1 MRNLDEATITQ
12 AVLARNSSTAD
23 ARLCEVMT
31 SLVQHLHAFARDIKL
46 TEEEWRSGIGFLEQV
61 GKVCSPDRQE
71 FVFLSH
77 TLGLSTL
84 VLAQNDRKPSGCT
97 EATAFDMPQ
106 TQNSTVYDLGADISA
121 GLQGAKGYM
130 RGTIR
135 DAKGNPVPSA
145 TLQISQAAGDLNNPV
160 ASATDRA
167 LLQADPLGRYFFS
180 TVVPQSHRVLHDGPV
195 GTMLTAL
202 NRHAWRPAHLEFVIS
217 APGYKRLVTQVFR
230 EGDPYLDS
238 DAVFGVRSSL
248 ITHWAQHPPGE
259 TPDGTVSS
267 DPFYTLEFDF
277 FLAKA

>member
-46 TEEEWRSGIGFLEQV
+46 TEKEWRSGIDFLEQV
-61 GKVCSPDRQE
+61 GKACSSDRPE
-71 FVFLSH
+71 FALLSH

-97 EATAFDMPQ
+97 EATAFDVPQ
-106 TQNSTVYDLGADISA
+106 IHSTTVYDLGADISA
-121 GLQGAKGYM
+121 GLHGAKGYM

-135 DAKGNPVPSA
+135 DVKGNPVPSA
-145 TLQISQAAGDLNNPV
+145 TLQVSQAGGDLNPV
-160 ASATDRA
+160 ANDTDRA
-167 LLQADPLGRYFFS
+167 LLQADPSGRYFFS
-180 TVVPQSHRVLHDGPV
+180 TVVPQSHRVHHDGPV

-248 ITHWAQHPPGE
+248 ITHWTQQPPGE
-259 TPDGTVSS
+259 TPDGTLSS

-277 FLAKA
+277 FLAKV

>member
-46 TEEEWRSGIGFLEQV
+46 TEEEWRSGIDFLERV
-61 GKVCSPDRQE
+61 GKACSPDRQE
-71 FVFLSH
+71 FVLLSH

-97 EATAFDMPQ
+97 EATAFDAPQ
-106 TQNSTVYDLGADISA
+106 VQNTTVYDLGVDISA
-121 GLQGAKGYM
+121 GLHGAKGYM

-145 TLQISQAAGDLNNPV
+145 AIQVSQASDDLNNPV
-160 ASATDRA
+160 ASDTERA
-167 LLQADPLGRYFFS
+167 LLQADQLGRYFFS

-195 GTMLTAL
+195 GAMLTAL

-217 APGYKRLVTQVFR
+217 APGYKRLVTHVFR

-248 ITHWAQHPPGE
+248 ITHWAQQPPGE

-277 FLAKA
+277 CLAKA

>member
-46 TEEEWRSGIGFLEQV
+46 TEEEWRSGIDFLEQV
-61 GKVCSPDRQE
+61 GKACSSDRKE
-71 FVFLSH
+71 FVLLSH

-97 EATAFDMPQ
+97 EATAFDVQ
-106 TQNSTVYDLGADISA
+106 QIHNSTVYDLGADISA
-121 GLQGAKGYM
+121 GLHGAKGYM

-145 TLQISQAAGDLNNPV
+145 TLQVSQAGGDLNNPV
-160 ASATDRA
+160 TSDTERA

-180 TVVPQSHRVLHDGPV
+180 TVVPQSHCVLHDGPV

-217 APGYKRLVTQVFR
+217 APGYKRLVTHVFR

-248 ITHWAQHPPGE
+248 ITHWAQQPPGE

-267 DPFYTLEFDF
+267 DPFYTLQFDF

>member
-46 TEEEWRSGIGFLEQV
+46 TEAEWQSGIDFLEQV
-61 GKVCSPDRQE
+61 GKACSSDRQE
-71 FVFLSH
+71 FVLLSH

-97 EATAFDMPQ
+97 EATAFDVPQ
-106 TQNSTVYDLGADISA
+106 TRNTAVYDLGADISA
-121 GLQGAKGYM
+121 GLLGAKGYM

-135 DAKGNPVPSA
+135 DAKGSPVPSA
-145 TLQISQAAGDLNNPV
+145 TIQVSQAGADLNNLV
-160 ASATDRA
+160 ASDTEHA
-167 LLQADPLGRYFFS
+167 LLQADQVGRYFFS

-248 ITHWAQHPPGE
+248 ITHWAQQPPGE
-259 TPDGTVSS
+259 TPDGTVSR

>member
-46 TEEEWRSGIGFLEQV
+46 TEEEWRSGIYFLEQV
-61 GKVCSPDRQE
+61 GKACSSDRQE
-71 FVFLSH
+71 FVLLSH

-97 EATAFDMPQ
+97 EATAFDVPQ
-106 TQNSTVYDLGADISA
+106 IHNATVYDLGADISA
-121 GLQGAKGYM
+121 GLLGAKGYM
-130 RGTIR
+130 HGTIR

-145 TLQISQAAGDLNNPV
+145 NLQVSQAGGDLN
-160 ASATDRA
+160 TERA
-167 LLQADPLGRYFFS
+167 LLQADQLGRYFFS
-180 TVVPQSHRVLHDGPV
+180 TVVPQNHRVPHDGPV
-195 GTMLTAL
+195 GMMLTAL

-248 ITHWAQHPPGE
+248 ITHWAQQPPGE
-259 TPDGTVSS
+259 TPDGTVSR
-267 DPFYTLEFDF
+267 DPFYTLDFDF
-277 FLAKA
+277 LLAKA

>member
-46 TEEEWRSGIGFLEQV
+46 TEEEWRSGIGFLEHV
-61 GKVCSPDRQE
+61 GKACSPDRQE
-71 FVFLSH
+71 FVLLSH

-84 VLAQNDRKPSGCT
+84 VLAQNDRKPLGCT
-97 EATAFDMPQ
+97 EATAFDVPQ
-106 TQNSTVYDLGADISA
+106 TQNATVYDLGADISA
-121 GLQGAKGYM
+121 GLHGAKGYM

-145 TLQISQAAGDLNNPV
+145 AIQVSQAGDDLNNPV
-160 ASATDRA
+160 ASDTERA
-167 LLQADPLGRYFFS
+167 LLQADQLGRYFFS

-217 APGYKRLVTQVFR
+217 APGYKRLVTHVFR

-248 ITHWAQHPPGE
+248 ITHWAQQPPGE
-259 TPDGTVSS
+259 TPDGAVSS

-277 FLAKA
+277 FLTKA

>member
-1 MRNLDEATITQ
+1 
-12 AVLARNSSTAD
+12 
-23 ARLCEVMT
+23 MT

-46 TEEEWRSGIGFLEQV
+46 TEEEWRSGIDFLEQV
-61 GKVCSPDRQE
+61 GKACSSDRQE
-71 FVFLSH
+71 FVLLSH

-97 EATAFDMPQ
+97 EATAFDVPQ
-106 TQNSTVYDLGADISA
+106 IHNSPVYDLGADISA
-121 GLQGAKGYM
+121 GLHGAKGYM

-145 TLQISQAAGDLNNPV
+145 TLQVSQAGGDLN
-160 ASATDRA
+160 TERA
-167 LLQADPLGRYFFS
+167 LLQADQLGRYFFS

-248 ITHWAQHPPGE
+248 IAHWAQQPPGE
-259 TPDGTVSS
+259 TPDGAVSGDS
-267 DPFYTLEFDF
+267 FYTLEFDF
-277 FLAKA
+277 LLAKA

>member
-12 AVLARNSSTAD
+12 AVLARHSSTAD

-46 TEEEWRSGIGFLEQV
+46 TQAEWRSGIDFLERM
-61 GKVCSPDRQE
+61 GKACSPDRQE
-71 FVFLSH
+71 FVLLSH

-84 VLAQNDRKPSGCT
+84 VLAQNNKKPLGCT
-97 EATAFDMPQ
+97 EAAAFDELE
-106 TQNSTVYDLGADISA
+106 TQNSRVYDLGADIS
-121 GLQGAKGYM
+121 GGRQGAKGYM
-130 RGTIR
+130 RGTVR
-135 DAKGNPVPSA
+135 DAQGNPLPHAAIQV
-145 TLQISQAAGDLNNPV
+145 SQAGGNFSDPV
-160 ASATDRA
+160 ASDTDRA
-167 LLQADPLGRYFFS
+167 LLQADQSGRYFFS

-195 GTMLTAL
+195 GDMLAAL
-202 NRHAWRPAHLEFVIS
+202 NRHAWRPAHLEFVITAS
-217 APGYKRLVTQVFR
+217 GYKRLTTHVFR

-248 ITHWAQHPPGE
+248 ITDWVQQPPGE

-277 FLAKA
+277 FLARD

>member
-1 MRNLDEATITQ
+1 MRNLDETTITQ

-46 TEEEWRSGIGFLEQV
+46 TEEEWRSGVDFLEQV
-61 GKVCSPDRQE
+61 GKACSSDRQE
-71 FVFLSH
+71 FVLLSH

-97 EATAFDMPQ
+97 EATAFDVPQ
-106 TQNSTVYDLGADISA
+106 IHNSTVYDLGADISA
-121 GLQGAKGYM
+121 GLHGAKGYM

-145 TLQISQAAGDLNNPV
+145 TLQVSQAGGDMNNPV
-160 ASATDRA
+160 ASDTERA
-167 LLQADPLGRYFFS
+167 LLQADPHGHYFFS
-180 TVVPQSHRVLHDGPV
+180 TVVPQSHRVRHDGPV

-248 ITHWAQHPPGE
+248 ITHWAQQPPGE
-259 TPDGTVSS
+259 TPDGTLSS
-267 DPFYTLEFDF
+267 DPFYILEFDF
-277 FLAKA
+277 FLAKV